1 MKTELEEEQ
10 SSILEMRILLLS
22 FLNATYSKT
31 KYFIMRA
38 YSSYPIFPNFI
49 VLSNSTFN
57 YLTKFFS
64 L

>member
-10 SSILEMRILLLS
+10 PFILKMRILLLS
-22 FLNATYSKT
+22 FLNATYSKI
-31 KYFIMRA
+31 KCFVMRA
-38 YSSYPIFPNFI
+38 YSSYPMFPNFI